1 MKKILR
7 RMAMFPLPSFVFPKE
22 SIPLR
27 IFESRYK
34 ELIKDVKETG
44 MTFGIPFISQK
55 GLSSIGTEV
64 ILEKVL
70 EENSKGEMVIT
81 LKGIGLFEIVNYMS
95 QLPGKLYGGGDVF
108 ARETSIYTN
117 NPEIM
122 VLVKRLGINING
134 YYGTMTT
141 SSKTDIFDI
150 ANKIFLSPEE
160 KYNLATIQDQQS
172 MELYLLKML
181 KFQVVIKNQE
191 ELLHEN
197 FSLN

>member
-1 MKKILR
+1 
-7 RMAMFPLPSFVFPKE
+7 MFPLPSFVFPKE

>member
-1 MKKILR
+1 MEKKLK

-70 EENSKGEMVIT
+70 AENSKGEMVIT

-122 VLVKRLGINING
+122 VLVKRLGININD
-134 YYGTMTT
+134 YLGTMTT

-160 KYNLATIQDQQS
+160 KYKLAAFQDQQS
-172 MELYLLKML
+172 IELFLLKIL
-181 KFQVVIKNQE
+181 KFQVIIKNQE
-191 ELLHEN
+191 ALLHEN

>member
-1 MKKILR
+1 
-7 RMAMFPLPSFVFPKE
+7 MAMFPLPSFVFPKE

-55 GLSSIGTEV
+55 GLSTIGTEV
-64 ILEKVL
+64 MLEKIL
-70 EENSKGEMVIT
+70 AENSKGEMVIT
-81 LKGIGLFEIVNYMS
+81 LKGIGFFEMVNYIS

-108 ARETSIYTN
+108 EKELTVYTN

-122 VLVKRLGINING
+122 VLVKRLGININN
-134 YYGTMTT
+134 YLGTMTT
-141 SSKTDIFDI
+141 STHTAIFDI
-150 ANKIFLSPEE
+150 ANKLFLSPEE
-160 KYNLATIQDQQS
+160 KYKLATFQNQQN
-172 MELYLLKML
+172 MEAYLLRML
-181 KFQVVIKNQE
+181 KFQANIKDQE
-191 ELLHEN
+191 ELLHNN